1 MKREFPNI
9 IAASK
14 RHKFHGNI
22 VHTNSSSVVGN
33 DLTAFSGKP
42 VATISLKLD
51 GSKHIRSLYNCLC
64 DVKRESSD
72 SR

>member
-14 RHKFHGNI
+14 RHKFHDNI
-22 VHTNSSSVVGN
+22 VHTNVTSVVGN
-33 DLTAFSGKP
+33 DLMAFSGKP
-42 VATISLKLD
+42 VATISLILD

-72 SR
+72 